1 MSDRPPVS
9 EPTAEVVR
17 RLVASQFP
25 HWADAPVRPVTRQ
38 GHDNR
43 TFRLGDALAV
53 RLPSAA
59 RYAAAVERE
68 HAWLP
73 RLAPLLPQ
81 PIPEPVGLGR
91 PAEDFPWPWSVNRW
105 LEGVCA
111 LDDPPDDRVA
121 FARELAAFLAALQQA
136 PAENGPA
143 PGPATFWRGGA
154 LGVYDRETQTAIER
168 LGGRIDGPA
177 ATEVWEAALD
187 AVWTGQAVWV
197 HGDVAPGNLLV
208 RGGRLSG
215 VIDFGQVC
223 VGDPACDLAIAWSY
237 LDRASRVAFR
247 RALPLDD
254 ATWAR
259 GRGWSLWKAVITL
272 ARLEPEAP
280 EAAAQ
285 SRVIDSVIADHREL

>member
-1 MSDRPPVS
+1 MVGQPLAGGGLRP
-9 EPTAEVVR
+9 
-17 RLVASQFP
+17 
-25 HWADAPVRPVTRQ
+25 
-38 GHDNR
+38 
-43 TFRLGDALAV
+43 
-53 RLPSAA
+53 
-59 RYAAAVERE
+59 
-68 HAWLP
+68 
-73 RLAPLLPQ
+73 
-81 PIPEPVGLGR
+81 GR
-91 PAEDFPWPWSVNRW
+91 PAGRSGRI
-105 LEGVCA
+105 
-111 LDDPPDDRVA
+111 R
-121 FARELAAFLAALQQA
+121 
-136 PAENGPA
+136 
-143 PGPATFWRGGA
+143 PGPRRVPGGA
-154 LGVYDRETQTAIER
+154 PTGPGRERSRAGPGHVLARRGARRLRPRDADRDRAP
-168 LGGRIDGPA
+168 GGRIDGPA